1 MFIGVESM
9 VQPINELKSQHD
21 PKLNWLFLCEASAAS
36 VVGKETRVT
45 LESGQCT
52 IFSCALR
59 IIPSYR
65 SNIPT
70 VRVRG
75 CGLVGWKWMMVGI
88 GVTTSDGQL

>member
-1 MFIGVESM
+1 M

-36 VVGKETRVT
+36 VAVKETRVT

-59 IIPSYR
+59 ITRSYCLSFLSFLDPSGAAG
-65 SNIPT
+65 SVISASG
-70 VRVRG
+70 VR
-75 CGLVGWKWMMVGI
+75 
-88 GVTTSDGQL
+88 TSHTDQH